1 MMSDLFAPHQ
11 PAAPLAERLRP
22 QHIDEVIGQ
31 SHLLGEGKP
40 LRLAFQ
46 SGKLHSMILWG
57 PPGVGKTTLA
67 RLMASAFDAEFV
79 PLSAVLS
86 GVKDIREAIAQA
98 ELTLQQSGRHTILF
112 VDEVHRFNKSQQ
124 DAFLPYVE
132 QGLVTFIG
140 ATTENPS
147 FELNNALL
155 SRAQVYV
162 LQSLSE
168 IEMGQLFAR
177 ALSFVGRASARQQDG
192 RHSEAVGLKPDL
204 QAEGLQFSD
213 EAKERVIAYADGD
226 ARRLLNVMEQLQT
239 AANAAK
245 LNKIDTK
252 FLDVTL
258 AQKMRRFDKGGEA
271 FYDQISA
278 LHKSVRGSN
287 PDAALYWLVRM
298 LDGGADPRYLARR
311 IVRMAWEDIGLADP
325 RAIQLCNDAALTY
338 ERLGSPEGELALA
351 QAVLYMA
358 VAAKSNAGYVAYN
371 AARAFVAQDG
381 SREVPLHLRNAPTK
395 LMKQL
400 DYGKD
405 YRYAHNEAGGYA
417 AGENYFP
424 DGMPAV
430 SFYEPT
436 ERGLEGKIA
445 EKLNHLR
452 QLDEAAKNRNSCEP
466 IPSPTGRGLG

>member
-1 MMSDLFAPHQ
+1 MSSGDLFAANQ

-22 QHIDEVIGQ
+22 KHIDEVIGQ

-124 DAFLPYVE
+124 DAFLPFVE

-147 FELNNALL
+147 FEVNGALL

-162 LQSLSE
+162 LKSLSE
-168 IEMGQLFAR
+168 AEMGQLFVR
-177 ALSFVGRASARQQDG
+177 AQQT
-192 RHSEAVGLKPDL
+192 AL
-204 QAEGLQFSD
+204 QGITFDAAAQ
-213 EAKERVIAYADGD
+213 ERIIGYADGD
-226 ARRLLNVMEQLQT
+226 ARRLLNVLEQLQT
-239 AANAAK
+239 AAETAGVAQV
-245 LNKIDTK
+245 DAK
-252 FLDVTL
+252 FLDATL
-258 AQKMRRFDKGGEA
+258 AQNLRRFDKGGEA

-287 PDAALYWLVRM
+287 PDAALYWFTRM

-325 RAIQLCNDAALTY
+325 RGIDIALAAAETY
-338 ERLGSPEGELALA
+338 ERLGSPEGELALG
-351 QAVLYMA
+351 QAVIYLA

-371 AARAFVAQDG
+371 AARAWVKQDG
-381 SREVPLHLRNAPTK
+381 SREVPLHLRNAPTR

-405 YRYAHNEAGGYA
+405 YRYAHDEAGGYA
-417 AGENYFP
+417 AGEDYFP
-424 DGMPAV
+424 DDMPEV
-430 SFYEPT
+430 SFYRPT
-436 ERGLEGKIA
+436 ERGLEAKIA
-445 EKLNHLR
+445 EKLAHLR
-452 QLDEAAKNRNSCEP
+452 QLDEAAKNKK
-466 IPSPTGRGLG
+466 G